1 MNLDTQ
7 HLREYAP
14 ARSLF
19 DLLVKYPQEVVP
31 IMDFV
36 VYDYMKTKYP
46 DFSSHQRIQVQDL
59 PLLSSPSVVFVCCFV
74 LFFVF
79 DANLSL
85 FSLFSLFSSL
95 VCPGAPLQPRSI
107 DELERTQSLRYEKR
121 AFHFVLCC
129 SSFSLYLRLFVASWS
144 SSTQ

>member
-1 MNLDTQ
+1 LDTQ

-46 DFSSHQRIQVQDL
+46 DFSSHQRIQVTD
-59 PLLSSPSVVFVCCFV
+59 
-74 LFFVF
+74 FF
-79 DANLSL
+79 
-85 FSLFSLFSSL
+85 
-95 VCPGAPLQPRSI
+95 
-107 DELERTQSLRYEKR
+107 ELILRRKEKEKEKG
-121 AFHFVLCC
+121 C
-129 SSFSLYLRLFVASWS
+129 
-144 SSTQ
+144 